1 MPRVY
6 NVRSTTTTTT
16 TTPLPPTLDTRDG
29 TNPNYSFSYGVS
41 DQKTG
46 DQKSQEERLI
56 NGVVRGSYSLV
67 EPDGTIRRV
76 TYIAD
81 KVNGFSA
88 RVEKLPAV
96 STTLAPP
103 APVTPFAFQ
112 RQRNPFLI

>member
-1 MPRVY
+1 M
-6 NVRSTTTTTT
+6 RSKTTTSTT
-16 TTPLPPTLDTRDG
+16 TTPLPPTLDTRDD

-67 EPDGTIRRV
+67 EADGTIRRV

-88 RVEKLPAV
+88 RVEKLPGS
-96 STTLAPP
+96 STTTP
-103 APVTPFAFQ
+103 APTPFTFQ